1 MELLR
6 ETENEKENI
15 SKIFFQRSG
24 KILLS
29 LRKLLTGNVIK
40 FKILRTVVSI
50 LYNMRGSKHTLSDS
64 HYHYI

>member
-50 LYNMRGSKHTLSDS
+50 LHNMRGSKHILSDS

>member
-50 LYNMRGSKHTLSDS
+50 LHNMRGSKHTLSDS